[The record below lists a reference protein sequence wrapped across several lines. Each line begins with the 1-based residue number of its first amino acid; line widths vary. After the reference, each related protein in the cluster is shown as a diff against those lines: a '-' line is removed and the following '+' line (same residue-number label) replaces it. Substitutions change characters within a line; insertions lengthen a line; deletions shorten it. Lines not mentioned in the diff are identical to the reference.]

1 MTPVAA
7 ETPRTGDPDG
17 MVSTMADDANDPL
30 SLFSAHQVPED
41 QAESAYQGLMDSL
54 LPTSYYV
61 QIALNNDIYG
71 GRGGGVPL
79 WGGIAAS
86 REEAKEYYDS
96 IEDEDELRSEAASI
110 LAYGNWD
117 RKKVGFKFS

>member
-1 MTPVAA
+1 
-7 ETPRTGDPDG
+7 
-17 MVSTMADDANDPL
+17 MADNADDPL
-30 SLFSAHQVPED
+30 SLFSAHKVPED
-41 QAESAYQGLMDSL
+41 QAEAAYQGLMDSL
-54 LPTSYYV
+54 LPTNYYV

-79 WGGIAAS
+79 WGGIAES
-86 REEAKEYYDS
+86 REEAEAYYDS